1 MEGVKSSGFKKGTKI
16 GFILILWL
24 TTAWLLYPL
33 ITLDSVDMENAT
45 EYLYR
50 SAIGIAIML
59 MLFGKT
65 IFDLF
70 FPQEISKKMSLINT
84 IFLTIYCIVL
94 AGGII
99 FMVSRMI
106 ILYLKN
112 RDSGFPF

>member
-1 MEGVKSSGFKKGTKI
+1 MERAKSSGFEKGTKI

-24 TTAWLLYPL
+24 ITAWLLYPL

-84 IFLTIYCIVL
+84 IFLTIYCL
-94 AGGII
+94 ALASGIM

-106 ILYLKN
+106 ILYIKN
-112 RDSGFPF
+112 SDSGFPF